1 MKNGKLF
8 QSLFLINFAT
18 SLGFGIADA
27 FFSTYL
33 FSLGGRGLLLGLP
46 LLLFSVSKIVLSP
59 VMGACVDR
67 IGARRAATL
76 SLTLYFLV
84 SLGYLFCSRLAL
96 IALLR
101 LFQGMACAMFRPV
114 MLSLVAVVGGP
125 KGEAR
130 AAGTFDI
137 SFYLAIG
144 IGPLLGG
151 MLHDLWGFYGI
162 FACLAL
168 LCLFALTL
176 ALRRIPAPTEPP
188 VLANRRHCSL
198 ALPAALEAAR
208 HGTMGG
214 LLAFIFG
221 RGCGISLLAAFLP
234 ILLNARLGLS
244 GTQTGMVLASS
255 TLVITSLLRPVG
267 WLSDRLPRKS
277 LVLLGGVSVSL
288 LYFLVPVAQGFHQVL
303 MLGGGIGLCSV
314 LSQPASTA
322 LLLEQGERHGTG
334 LAVGIFNTALNL
346 GFLVGPLLG
355 GWLQNR
361 FGLTAVF
368 YAAGWIGLAAAALF
382 AASTLGDWLRQ
393 VPVPLHGQVPVPL
406 RGAGAEALHQATN
419 LK

>member
-1 MKNGKLF
+1 MKNEKLF
-8 QSLFLINFAT
+8 KSLFLINFAT

-46 LLLFSVSKIVLSP
+46 LLLFSLSKIIFSP

-76 SLTLYFLV
+76 SLTLYLLV
-84 SLGYLFCSRLAL
+84 SLGYLFCSQLAL

-101 LFQGMACAMFRPV
+101 LLQGLACAMFRPV
-114 MLSLVAVVGGP
+114 MLCLVAVVGGP
-125 KGEAR
+125 KGEGR

-137 SFYLAIG
+137 SFYLAVG
-144 IGPLLGG
+144 VGPLLGG
-151 MLHDLWGFYGI
+151 VLHDLWGFYGI
-162 FACLAL
+162 FACLAT
-168 LCLFALTL
+168 LCLFALAL
-176 ALRRIPAPTEPP
+176 ALRQIPTHGHWAIPTG
-188 VLANRRHCSL
+188 RRESGL

-221 RGCGISLLAAFLP
+221 RGCGISLLAGFLP
-234 ILLNARLGLS
+234 ILLDARLGLS

-267 WLSDRLPRKS
+267 WLSDRLPRKP

-334 LAVGIFNTALNL
+334 VAVGIFNTSLNL
-346 GFLVGPLLG
+346 GFVVGPLFG
-355 GWLQNR
+355 GWLQHR
-361 FGLTAVF
+361 FGLAAVF
-368 YAAGWIGLAAAALF
+368 QGAGWIGLAAAVLF
-382 AASTLGDWLRQ
+382 AAGSA
-393 VPVPLHGQVPVPL
+393 
-406 RGAGAEALHQATN
+406 RGERVRSGNRSAAGTAGAA
-419 LK
+419 

>member
-8 QSLFLINFAT
+8 KSLFLINFAT

-33 FSLGGRGLLLGLP
+33 FSIGGRGLLLGLP
-46 LLLFSVSKIVLSP
+46 LLLFSLSKIVFSP

-76 SLTLYFLV
+76 SLTLYLLV
-84 SLGYLFCSRLAL
+84 SLGYLFCSKLAL

-101 LFQGMACAMFRPV
+101 LLQGAACAMFRPV
-114 MLSLVAVVGGP
+114 MLSLVAVVGGR
-125 KGEAR
+125 KGEGR

-137 SFYLAIG
+137 SFYLAVG
-144 IGPLLGG
+144 VGPLLGG
-151 MLHDLWGFYGI
+151 VLHDLWGFYGI
-162 FACLAL
+162 FSCLAL

-176 ALRRIPAPTEPP
+176 AMRQIPAQAQSAIATGRVAAHP
-188 VLANRRHCSL
+188 

-221 RGCGISLLAAFLP
+221 RGCGISLLAGFLP
-234 ILLNARLGLS
+234 ILLDARLGLS

-255 TLVITSLLRPVG
+255 TLVITSLLRPAG
-267 WLSDRLPRKS
+267 WLSDRLPRKP

-334 LAVGIFNTALNL
+334 VAVGIFNTSLNL
-346 GFLVGPLLG
+346 GFVVGPLFG
-355 GWLQNR
+355 GWLQSR
-361 FGLTAVF
+361 FGLAAVF
-368 YAAGWIGLAAAALF
+368 QGAGWIGLAAALLF
-382 AASTLGDWLRQ
+382 AAGSAREKMRRGEGAAAST
-393 VPVPLHGQVPVPL
+393 
-406 RGAGAEALHQATN
+406 AGAA
-419 LK
+419 